1 MQAVSDEAVSK
12 SLLKRGCGECI
23 TGLLESDNDGLAH
36 RALVIAI
43 DLVMSDGVEARNH
56 LGENGIVAA
65 LTNLVKKKQN
75 NPTLM
80 ELEKELAEVMANVV
94 E

>member
-1 MQAVSDEAVSK
+1 MVWRTAHL
-12 SLLKRGCGECI
+12 SLL
-23 TGLLESDNDGLAH
+23 
-36 RALVIAI
+36 
-43 DLVMSDGVEARNH
+43 LVMSGGVEARNH

-80 ELEKELAEVMANVV
+80 ELGKELAEVMANVV